1 MSSYSFT
8 VAETLTFTVTHARHL
23 AAKVATD
30 LRRMQRFYGYP
41 SDIKI
46 EEFEAELIVLLK
58 AGYLDEVTY
67 GFKRGNDWIEP
78 TLRYTA
84 VDLVGS
90 GTDDDPGR
98 VRQGR
103 DISGASFYSFLT
115 YSAKYLNASAAE
127 RESSLKDLPF
137 KRGGAPAP
145 GISGYLES
153 DKSYSAGG
161 RALNRTNVRSF
172 G

>member
-8 VAETLTFTVTHARHL
+8 VAETQTFTVTHARHM

-41 SDIKI
+41 SDTKI
-46 EEFEAELIVLLK
+46 EEFEAELVVLLK
-58 AGYLDEVTY
+58 AGYLGEVTY

-84 VDLVGS
+84 GDLMGS

-103 DISGASFYSFLT
+103 DISGASFYSYLT
-115 YSAKYLNASAAE
+115 YSAKYLNSSSAD
-127 RESSLKDLPF
+127 RESVLKDLPF
-137 KRGGAPAP
+137 ERGTAPTP
-145 GISGYLES
+145 GINGYLES
-153 DKSYSAGG
+153 DKTYSAGG
-161 RALNRTNVRSF
+161 RALNRTSVRSF